1 MVMAYYVTIF
11 ILSLICCVF
20 YYIKKRD
27 YYSVN
32 YTLIFILAIMSQGSY
47 IIIALSRNAREALVA
62 NKILY
67 IGGCYLILI
76 GLFLIFSVC
85 KIKIPK
91 WLKFLLFMFASFVY
105 ACVLTT
111 GYSDLFYKS
120 FDIRIEN
127 GVAVMVKEYGPLH
140 NIFLAE
146 IAIFLVMTFAALIYG
161 WFKNPNVSRI
171 NLAIGGFMQ
180 VFSIFAYFIGR
191 SITTEI
197 EWMALADLVDEI
209 GFLIIM
215 DRISLYKVDDLVSTS
230 ILNEGHTGYISLDFK
245 KRYLS
250 ATDIAKKYFP
260 EMSKNLADKQIED
273 EKIRALF
280 DAWIDEFEVDKVSK
294 THNYRRGEF
303 IYAIKVAYLYDG
315 KRKRGYLLE
324 VADDTAHQ
332 QHLEGIERYNQNLNR
347 ELQVKTKLI
356 EELQFKNKVIDKL
369 DDKLDDLL

>member
-1 MVMAYYVTIF
+1 MVLAYYVTIV
-11 ILSLICCVF
+11 ILSIICCAL
-20 YYIKKRD
+20 YYVKKRD

-32 YTLIFILAIMSQGSY
+32 YTLIFILAIISQISY
-47 IIIALSRNAREALVA
+47 LAIALSRNAREALLA

-76 GLFLIFSVC
+76 GLFLVFSLC
-85 KIKIPK
+85 KIIIPK
-91 WLKFLLFMFASFVY
+91 WVKFLMFAFASLVY
-105 ACVLTT
+105 ACVLSS

-140 NIFLAE
+140 NLFLAE

-171 NLAIGGFMQ
+171 NLLIGGFMQ
-180 VFSIFAYFIGR
+180 IFSIFAYFIGR

-215 DRISLYKVDDLVSTS
+215 DRIGLYKVDDLVSPS
-230 ILNEGHTGYISLDFK
+230 ILNDGHTGYISLDFK

-250 ATDIAKKYFP
+250 ATEVAKKYFP
-260 EMSKNLADKQIED
+260 EMAKNLADKEIED
-273 EKIRALF
+273 EKLRGLF
-280 DAWIDEFEVDKVSK
+280 ESWVEEFKTDRVSK
-294 THNYRRGEF
+294 THIYRRGEF
-303 IYAIKVAYLYDG
+303 IYAIRVSYLYDG

-324 VADDTAHQ
+324 IADDTAHQ
-332 QHLEGIERYNQNLNR
+332 QHLEGIEQYNMNLNR

-356 EELQFKNKVIDKL
+356 EELTFKNKLIDNL
-369 DDKLDDLL
+369 DD